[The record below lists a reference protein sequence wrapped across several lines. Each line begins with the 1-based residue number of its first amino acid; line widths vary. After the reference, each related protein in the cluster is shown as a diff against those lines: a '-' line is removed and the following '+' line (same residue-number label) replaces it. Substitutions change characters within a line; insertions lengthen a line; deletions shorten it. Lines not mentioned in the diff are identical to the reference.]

1 MGHHNMR
8 NQRIALFEKLT
19 TTSFEPS
26 EGSSLPPKKMDSLL
40 RKDIQDRLLASTYI
54 FTPSHTQV
62 HTHIYTNTH
71 IHTRMC
77 TRTIAH
83 IHTEV
88 KHGNQQTMV
97 FYFDSDTGSHRVM
110 LMGLKLSM

>member
-19 TTSFEPS
+19 TTSSDPS
-26 EGSSLPPKKMDSLL
+26 EGSSPPPQKMDSLL
-40 RKDIQDRLLASTYI
+40 RKIPKIDFLPQHIYSAR
-54 FTPSHTQV
+54 
-62 HTHIYTNTH
+62 HTHKYTH

-77 TRTIAH
+77 TRTLAH

-88 KHGNQQTMV
+88 KRGNQQTMV
-97 FYFDSDTGSHRVM
+97 FYFDSDTGSHHVM